1 MEHNF
6 IYVFSSAAR
15 DELLAAGFVLLKED
29 ENNSLY
35 IFKADGTLTFTL
47 NDASYAMSDTLSF

>member
-47 NDASYAMSDTLSF
+47 NDESYAMSDTLSF